1 MRVIAILNQKGG
13 VGKTTLATNIAT
25 KLHLDSEK
33 VVLIDSDPQGSAR
46 DWHASGDSDL
56 PVIGLDRPNLD
67 KNIQKIAGQFDWVI
81 IDGAPQLAEMAI
93 SSIKC
98 ADLIVIPVQPSP
110 YDIWASSD
118 LVDIIKQRQFLADG
132 KPKAYFCIS
141 RKIANTTLSNEVLE
155 ALNGYEL
162 PTMKASTSQRIVYP
176 KSAAQGKSI
185 FDAPRNIDAIEEI
198 INIVEELK
206 QII

>member
-1 MRVIAILNQKGG
+1 MRIIAILNQKGG

-25 KLHLDSEK
+25 KLHIDKEK

-46 DWHASGDSDL
+46 DWHASGDNDL
-56 PVIGLDRPNLD
+56 TVIGLDRPNLD
-67 KNIQKIAGQFDWVI
+67 KNIQKIADQFDWII
-81 IDGAPQLAEMAI
+81 IDGAPQLAEMAV

-98 ADLIVIPVQPSP
+98 ADLIIIPVQPSP

-118 LVDIIKQRQFLADG
+118 LVDIIKQRQSLTEG

-141 RKIANTTLSNEVLE
+141 RKIANTTLSDDVYD

-162 PTMKASTSQRIVYP
+162 AVMKSSTSQRVAYP

-185 FDAPRNIDAIEEI
+185 FDTPKNLDAIEEI
-198 INIVEELK
+198 TNIVEELK
-206 QII
+206 DIL

>member
-1 MRVIAILNQKGG
+1 MRIIAILNQKGG

-25 KLHLDSEK
+25 KLHIDNEK

-46 DWHASGDSDL
+46 DWHASGNSDL

-67 KNIQKIAGQFDWVI
+67 KNIQKIAGQFDWII

-93 SSIKC
+93 STIKC
-98 ADLIVIPVQPSP
+98 ADLVVIPVQPSP

-118 LVDIIKQRQFLADG
+118 LVDIIKQRQLLTEG

-141 RKIANTTLSNEVLE
+141 RKISNTTLGDDVLE

-162 PTMKASTSQRIVYP
+162 AVMKSSTSQRVVYP

-185 FDAPRNIDAIEEI
+185 FDAPKNLDAIEEI
-198 INIVEELK
+198 TNIVEELK
-206 QII
+206 QIL

>member
-1 MRVIAILNQKGG
+1 MHIIAILNQKGG

-25 KLHLDSEK
+25 KLHIDNKK

-46 DWHASGDSDL
+46 DWHASGDNDL
-56 PVIGLDRPNLD
+56 TVIGLDRPNLD
-67 KNIQKIAGQFDWVI
+67 KNIKKVAGQFDWVI

-93 SSIKC
+93 ASIKC
-98 ADLIVIPVQPSP
+98 ADLIIIPVQPSP

-118 LVDIIKQRQFLADG
+118 LVDLIKERQALADG

-141 RKIANTTLSNEVLE
+141 RKIANTTLSGEVLE
-155 ALNGYEL
+155 ALNGYNL
-162 PTMKASTSQRIVYP
+162 PSMKASTSQRIIYP

-185 FDAPRNIDAIEEI
+185 FDTTKNIDAIEEI
-198 INIVEELK
+198 TNIVEELK
-206 QII
+206 QIL